1 MGRQLRHDHKW
12 RCILLAS
19 ALTFS
24 CPCFSRIPRAA
35 DFESGLS
42 LEDMLQLAEKRKSAP
57 APVAPVAPVAPAAPA
72 APVALVAEV
81 EETAPQVLIPEVL
94 DRTPSFFRL
103 EVAAELPCVFT
114 PSEEGER
121 RLGDEVKL
129 RFWQDRYIQ
138 LWDHACRRTDG
149 AVAVRFSKG
158 SLRRSPHA
166 FALWPAKRGDSDMLG
181 LNLGMFNVSVATV
194 NPFPMLRLLYWPD
207 IDEAAAKDPAELNSF
222 LRSLGDL
229 EAQKDAIRGMS
240 PADRLALIRW
250 LAKGGD

>member
-1 MGRQLRHDHKW
+1 MERQLRHDHKW

-166 FALWPAKRGDSDMLG
+166 FALWPAKRGDSASPSSEKQKHSSTCLGAWERKSAMLDR
-181 LNLGMFNVSVATV
+181 ATV
-194 NPFPMLRLLYWPD
+194 LTGIAPR
-207 IDEAAAKDPAELNSF
+207 
-222 LRSLGDL
+222 
-229 EAQKDAIRGMS
+229 
-240 PADRLALIRW
+240 
-250 LAKGGD
+250 